1 MRLILQESDDDEFPG
16 ATCVLLLALNDS
28 YEPVTLD
35 HRLLVGPNAAGGAP
49 VPVSVEPSQP
59 ADQDNLTVLGPWCV
73 YGRLR
78 SFPRA
83 EAATTFHGYL
93 VREDSALLPDGPA
106 DPAHLVARAEPLVVP
121 AAGS

>member
-1 MRLILQESDDDEFPG
+1 MRLILQPATDDAFPD

-35 HRLLVGPNAAGGAP
+35 HRLLVGPNPGVAGL
-49 VPVSVEPSQP
+49 PVSVQASA
-59 ADQDNLTVLGPWCV
+59 ADERDNLTVLGPWSV

-78 SFPRA
+78 SFPRS

-93 VREDSALLPDGPA
+93 VREDAALLPDGPA
-106 DPAHLVARAEPLVVP
+106 DPDLLVARAEQLVVP